1 MNRDYLTVADIL
13 GMHAILIE
21 KYGGM
26 AGIRDM
32 GSLESAAFRP
42 QSGYYSD
49 IVEEACALTES
60 LLINHPFMDGN
71 KRTAFAACSVFL
83 RINGQHIKADSN
95 KVFMHIIRW
104 LQLQPTERFRTMPND
119 LRTLVEIQNKPKQ

>member
-49 IVEEACALTES
+49 IVEEACALMES

-104 LQLQPTERFRTMPND
+104 LQLQSTERFRTMAND